1 MAIAY
6 DATSNNSS
14 SSSTNVT
21 WSHTCTGSN
30 RGLFLFVIASG
41 GTPTATYN
49 GVSMTL
55 QTSNAGTMGYSFFL
69 ENPASGSNTVSISAS
84 SGILGGVA
92 TSYTGVLQ
100 ASAVDVKNFSNV
112 NATTIALSLTST
124 VDNCWFVAGGSS
136 PTTGMS
142 AGANTTQRANPS
154 FTGGIPVAI
163 FACDSNGPKALAGSL
178 TLNMNTSNAS
188 NTQMFGIMMKPSITD
203 YPITIAQGSFSYTG
217 YAVAITKGLAYVLS
231 LAQAS
236 FSYTGYTLSFI
247 LELYTR
253 VTNRV
258 KHATT
263 VTNRSKTASASV
275 TNRAKHAT
283 TVTNR
288 PKS

>member
-14 SSSTNVT
+14 SSATNVT

-30 RGLFLFVIASG
+30 RFLYLFVIASG

-55 QTSNAGTMGYSFFL
+55 ETSNAGTIGYSFSL
-69 ENPASGSNTVSISAS
+69 VAPASGTNTISINAT
-84 SGILGGVA
+84 SGVLGGIA
-92 TSYTGVLQ
+92 TSYTGVAQ
-100 ASAVDVKNFSNV
+100 TSPVDVKGFNNV
-112 NATTIALSLTST
+112 SATTIAHTLTST
-124 VDNCWFVAGGSS
+124 VDGAWFIAGGSS

-154 FTGGIPVAI
+154 FSGGLPVALY
-163 FACDSNGPKALAGSL
+163 ACDSNGPKTPFGAL

-188 NTQMFGIMMKPSITD
+188 NTQMFGMFIKQQITD
-203 YPITIAQGSFSYTG
+203 YPVTLSQVSFSYTG
-217 YAVAITKGLAYVLS
+217 YNLTIIKGTAYVLS
-231 LAQAS
+231 LVQAS

-247 LELYTR
+247 LDLYTR

-258 KHATT
+258 KNATT

-275 TNRAKHAT
+275 TNRVKNAT

>member
-21 WSHTCTGSN
+21 WSHTCTGSD
-30 RGLFLFVIASG
+30 RFLYLFVFATG
-41 GTPTATYN
+41 GTPSATYN

-55 QTSNAGTMGYSFFL
+55 ETSNSGTAGYSFSL
-69 ENPASGSNTVSISAS
+69 MNPASGANTVSISAS

-92 TSYTGVLQ
+92 TSYTGVAQ
-100 ASAVDVKNFSNV
+100 SSAVDVKNFTNV

-124 VDNCWFVAGGSS
+124 VDNCWFIAGGSA

-142 AGANTTQRANPS
+142 AGTNTTQRANPS
-154 FTGGIPVAI
+154 FTGGTPTAL
-163 FACDSNGPKALAGSL
+163 FACDSNGPKTPAGSL

-188 NTQMFGIMMKPSITD
+188 NTQMFGMMIKPKITD
-203 YPITIAQGSFSYTG
+203 FPLTLSYASFTYTG
-217 YAVAITKGLAYVLS
+217 YDIALSKGLAYVLS
-231 LAQAS
+231 LAQSS

-247 LELYTR
+247 LKQYTR
-253 VTNRV
+253 VTNLA
-258 KHATT
+258 KHTGT
-263 VTNRSKTASASV
+263 VTNMAKNTVASV
-275 TNRAKHAT
+275 TNRIKHISNI
-283 TVTNR
+283 TNR